1 MYMSKAKLRGFT
13 LIEVLI
19 FIVVVSAAMA
29 GILKVINTSV
39 AASADPV
46 VRKQA
51 LALAESLLEEILL
64 KAYANPQGGDTS
76 TGADRSLFDD
86 VQQYNNYG
94 TTTGMRDRFG
104 VLIPALATYNY
115 NPAVTVVASTDLT
128 GVPSFKV
135 TVTVSGPRTTITLSG
150 YRSNY

>member
-1 MYMSKAKLRGFT
+1 MCANKGRPRGFT

-19 FIVVVSAAMA
+19 FIVVVSVAMA
-29 GILKVINTSV
+29 GILLVMNTSV

-64 KAYANPQGGDTS
+64 KSYDNPVGGDTS
-76 TGADRSLFDD
+76 SGANRSLYDD
-86 VQQYNNYG
+86 IQQYNNYR
-94 TTTGMRDRFG
+94 TTTGMTDRFG
-104 VLIPALATYNY
+104 VPIPALAAYNY
-115 NPAVTVVASTDLT
+115 NPAVTVVSSTDLT
-128 GVPSFKV
+128 GVPAFRV
-135 TVTVSGPRTTITLSG
+135 TVTVTGPRTTLTLMG

>member
-1 MYMSKAKLRGFT
+1 MCMSKPKLRGFT

-64 KAYANPQGGDTS
+64 KSYANPQGGDTS
-76 TGADRSLFDD
+76 TGTNRSAFDD

-94 TTTGMRDRFG
+94 TTAGMTDRFG
-104 VLIPALATYNY
+104 TAIPALASYNY
-115 NPAVTVVASTDLT
+115 SPPVTVAASTDLT

-135 TVTVSGPRTTITLSG
+135 TVTVTGPRTTITLSG